1 MELRPLLTHEIGSL
15 DKPSWRVKPFR
26 DISLSDKDIESAQ
39 RWGKMLE
46 IESSYE
52 LIELLSKRAQFTDD
66 EKNRIIFYSSLYATR
81 LLEQAGVEVVYD
93 GEQSRVEMYEYPIR
107 RTNGFVF
114 KGHVRSFDNKYYRK
128 ASCVEKPSINEPFHI
143 DEYERITAFAKR
155 PVKIPI
161 TGAYTLVD
169 WSYDEF
175 YLKDVSAGEEN
186 IGDKRKGARKK
197 FLSDMARDII
207 YPNIKSLYE
216 KGAKFIQIDEP
227 AGTTKRDEID
237 IFIDSLKESIGDLK
251 GKFFM
256 SVHICFSDYSLL
268 FPKIEE
274 LEGMLDE
281 VHFEYANRDSREL
294 GVNKKARRGYEILE
308 KLKNTDFTIG
318 LGVLDVHT
326 DFIESPELVRDRIL
340 YAVDVVGDPGR
351 IFVSPDCGLRTRTW
365 DVSYEKLKN
374 MVEGRDL
381 ALKELGL

>member
-26 DISLSDKDIESAQ
+26 DIPLSDEDIETAK

-52 LIELLSKRAQFTDD
+52 LIELLSKRSQFTDD
-66 EKNRIIFYSSLYATR
+66 EKNNIIFYSSLYATR
-81 LLEQAGVEVVYD
+81 LLEKAGVDVVYD

-107 RTNGFVF
+107 RVNGFVF
-114 KGHVRSFDNKYYRK
+114 KGHVRSFDNKYYRR
-128 ASCVEKPSINEPFHI
+128 ASCVDKPSISESFHI
-143 DEYERITAFAKR
+143 DEYERITSFAKR

-161 TGAYTLVD
+161 TGAYTLVE

-175 YLKDVSAGEEN
+175 YLSDVSVGEEN
-186 IGDKRKGARKK
+186 IGEKRKTSRKR

-207 YPNIKSLYE
+207 YPNIKALYE
-216 KGAKFIQIDEP
+216 RGAKFIQIDEP

-237 IFIDSLKESIGDLK
+237 IFIDSLRESIGDLK
-251 GKFFM
+251 GRVFM

-268 FPKIEE
+268 FPAIKE
-274 LEGMLDE
+274 LEGILNE
-281 VHFEYANRDSREL
+281 VHFEYANRDSREM
-294 GVNKKARRGYEILE
+294 GVNKKTRRGFEILDM
-308 KLKNTDFTIG
+308 LKETSFVVG
-318 LGVLDVHT
+318 LGTLDVHT

-340 YAVDVVGDPGR
+340 YAVDVIGDPGK

-365 DVSYEKLKN
+365 DVSYEKLTN
-374 MVEGRDL
+374 MVEGRNI